1 MIPSKFLILAA
12 LTLVPIQLNK
22 FFFLNDS
29 YVLGIPIDYRALS
42 IYFSDLVIL
51 PLIAVYFLINRRN
64 LSGLFRKNKPLLV
77 SLALFNL
84 YLILNN
90 LVNFNSPV
98 TFYFSLRILMFSLLF
113 VIAREALGRGKIK
126 SQAYLVIAIGLIWQS
141 LVIILQFLSQHSLNL
156 WFLGERSFDASTVSI
171 ANINLFGVHLLRS
184 YGTFPHPN
192 VAAAYLVL
200 NLIFLRFLSPAKS
213 LLSPKLPLITLGLTV
228 ISLALTFSRAGL
240 AVFALYLLFSAKN
253 LRMLIFQLTAVLAG
267 LIIILSQLLSSQL
280 PSIAERLILTEAS
293 LDIAAK
299 HPLFGVGNTNFL
311 LHLANLNLT
320 SLAQTRLI
328 QPVHNVPLLIMA
340 ENGVLGF
347 ILFAV
352 FLLFVSQKVYDKTR
366 LLLFLSILIFTLFDH
381 FLWTLYQGQLL
392 FWLTL
397 AFASASAVRPRT

>member
-1 MIPSKFLILAA
+1 
-12 LTLVPIQLNK
+12 
-22 FFFLNDS
+22 
-29 YVLGIPIDYRALS
+29 
-42 IYFSDLVIL
+42 
-51 PLIAVYFLINRRN
+51 
-64 LSGLFRKNKPLLV
+64 
-77 SLALFNL
+77 
-84 YLILNN
+84 
-90 LVNFNSPV
+90 
-98 TFYFSLRILMFSLLF
+98 MFSLLF

-141 LVIILQFLSQHSLNL
+141 LIIILQFLSQHSLNL

-171 ANINLFGVHLLRS
+171 ANINIFGVHLLRS

-228 ISLALTFSRAGL
+228 IALALTFSRAGL

-352 FLLFVSQKVYDKTR
+352 FLLFVSQKVYGKTR